1 MSLASVSTVA
11 VSLFIL
17 GMFTMLVLNLN
28 KLAENLESQVQINV
42 YIKED
47 VNREDIK
54 DLEGIIKDMQGV
66 ENVTYVD
73 RETAMETFKKR
84 LGDQTSILEALEDTN
99 PLPESL
105 VVELKEPAMVQ
116 TAAETLQKYDI
127 VEEAKYGQDVIEHLF
142 DITRLLRIF
151 GFGLMLLLAGATLFI
166 ISNTIRLTV
175 FARRKEI
182 AIMKYVGATDWFI
195 RWPFLL
201 EGMTLGFF
209 GAVIASVCINSLYA
223 GLLERIHATLAFLP
237 LLPTSPL
244 LFYVTIFLL
253 AAGTGIGALGSYISL
268 RKFLRV

>member
-105 VVELKEPAMVQ
+105 VRFQ
-116 TAAETLQKYDI
+116 I
-127 VEEAKYGQDVIEHLF
+127 
-142 DITRLLRIF
+142 
-151 GFGLMLLLAGATLFI
+151 
-166 ISNTIRLTV
+166 
-175 FARRKEI
+175 
-182 AIMKYVGATDWFI
+182 
-195 RWPFLL
+195 
-201 EGMTLGFF
+201 
-209 GAVIASVCINSLYA
+209 
-223 GLLERIHATLAFLP
+223 
-237 LLPTSPL
+237 
-244 LFYVTIFLL
+244 
-253 AAGTGIGALGSYISL
+253 
-268 RKFLRV
+268 